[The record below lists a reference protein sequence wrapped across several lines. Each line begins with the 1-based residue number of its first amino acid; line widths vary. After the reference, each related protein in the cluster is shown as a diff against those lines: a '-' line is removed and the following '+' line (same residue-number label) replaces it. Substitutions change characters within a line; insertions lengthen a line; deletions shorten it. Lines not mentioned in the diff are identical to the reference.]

1 MAQTKEMVSGTFRV
15 DKSIKESAER
25 ALQNMG
31 MNLSTGINIFLA
43 QVAREQVLPFRPGE
57 NTQTASRNI
66 PNSRLELALR
76 ESEEILQHSEQAQ
89 AYDSFEEL
97 IK

>member
-57 NTQTASRNI
+57 HTHSPA
-66 PNSRLELALR
+66 PNSRLDLALR
-76 ESEEILQHSEQAQ
+76 ESEEILEHPEQAQ
-89 AYDSFEEL
+89 AYTSFEEL
-97 IK
+97 WADI